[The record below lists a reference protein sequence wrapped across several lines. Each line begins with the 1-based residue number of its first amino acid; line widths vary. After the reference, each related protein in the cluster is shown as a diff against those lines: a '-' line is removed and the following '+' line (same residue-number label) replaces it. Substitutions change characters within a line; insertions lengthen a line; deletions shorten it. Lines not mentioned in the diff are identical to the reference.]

1 MTMASE
7 MRLSEVR
14 KLLAAKGYFLHRITG
29 SHHVFKKPGAGSFT
43 VPVHHGK
50 VKAVYVRQIQ
60 KL

>member
-1 MTMASE
+1 MMASE
-7 MRLSEVR
+7 VRLPEVQ
-14 KLLAAKGYFLHRITG
+14 KMLEAKGYFLHRTTG

-50 VKAVYVRQIQ
+50 VKAVYVRQIE